1 MKLKPCPFCATLAKI
16 HRNTFKINRWTK
28 YSVICNYCTASTAWY
43 ATKEKASIAWDRR
56 VK

>member
-43 ATKEKASIAWDRR
+43 AAKEKASIAWDRR